1 MILPP
6 PSRIAS
12 DGAGNFLNNRVRMF
26 FSSTISESSVASAP
40 SGSAG
45 WPPFRVVVCCYLGL
59 TGLYFFLGYMGDW
72 GGRLA
77 PVDSAYYYMYLRSL
91 FFDGNLDFSN
101 EVGRLFG
108 EAYVRQTA
116 IPATG
121 LPGNNWSVGPAIFWL
136 PFFLLAHGA
145 TLLADCLGARLAAD
159 GYSVLYSAFIWVGN
173 SLYCLLGFWF
183 VARNVERF
191 ARPPAAY
198 VACLSLLFVTP
209 LTYYIWPLTAMAH
222 NTAFLMAA
230 AYTYFLLKKGV
241 DYRTVLCGGV
251 LFLCRWQAV
260 IYLLPLFAL
269 ALLEIWRTVRER
281 PGGLP
286 RLAMRYAL
294 LSLLL
299 LLAMSPQ
306 MLAWKYLYD
315 SFIVIPHGRGFIH
328 LSQLNIWPVLFSL
341 QKGVFSWHPALLFG
355 VAGLIL
361 LCRKEP
367 FWGPAFLAAVVLQL
381 LLISSLECWWA
392 GWSFGQRFMIE
403 ALPFLAVGLAV
414 LYGRL
419 SSGWRYVLLSCLLLL
434 AFWNQ
439 LFLYQYQYGLVP
451 RAQGM
456 TTRQF
461 FADKFYI
468 PTRARAKRLLRKALR
483 MKRAGDLGAYRHYAL
498 QARALNPFEERM
510 AMAAGL
516 ACVLSE
522 DRTEGIPLFRFLLSL
537 HPDDPLY
544 IQTFA
549 LLQEKR
555 RPDAD
560 LLEKLHE
567 RLTKLLNA

>member
-1 MILPP
+1 MLFSAFSFASSDAST
-6 PSRIAS
+6 SR
-12 DGAGNFLNNRVRMF
+12 
-26 FSSTISESSVASAP
+26 AP
-40 SGSAG
+40 LG
-45 WPPFRVVVCCYLGL
+45 WSPFQVVVACYLGL
-59 TGLYFFLGYMGDW
+59 TALYFLLGYMGDW

-108 EAYVRQTA
+108 EAFVRQTL

-145 TLLADCLGARLAAD
+145 TLLANSFGADLAAD
-159 GYSVLYSAFIWVGN
+159 GYSVLYPACIWVGN

-183 VARNVERF
+183 VARVVERF
-191 ARPPAAY
+191 AAPRAAY
-198 VACLSLLFVTP
+198 VACLTLLFATQ

-260 IYLLPLFAL
+260 LYLLPLFLL
-269 ALLEIWRTVRER
+269 ALQEAWRTLRRNPE
-281 PGGLP
+281 GLSK
-286 RLAMRYAL
+286 LLLRYAL

-299 LLAMSPQ
+299 LLAISPQ
-306 MLAWKYLYD
+306 LLTWKYLYD
-315 SFIVIPHGRGFIH
+315 SFVVIPHGRGFIH
-328 LSQLNIWPVLFSL
+328 LSHLKIWPVLFSL

-355 VAGLIL
+355 IAGLVL
-361 LCRKEP
+361 LYRREA
-367 FWGPAFLAAVVLQL
+367 FWGLSFLAAIVLQL

-403 ALPFLAVGLAV
+403 ALPFLAVGLGV

-419 SSGWRYVLLSCLLLL
+419 PSGPRRVLLVCLLVL
-434 AFWNQ
+434 ALWNQ

-451 RAQGM
+451 RAEGM
-456 TTRQF
+456 TARQF
-461 FADKFYI
+461 FIDKFHI
-468 PTRARAKRLLRKALR
+468 PTRARAKHLLREALKMER
-483 MKRAGDLGAYRHYAL
+483 TGDTAAFKRYAL
-498 QARALNPFEERM
+498 QARDLNPYEERT

-516 ACVLSE
+516 ACILE
-522 DRTEGIPLFRFLLSL
+522 QDQAEGIRIFAYLQSL
-537 HPDDPLY
+537 QPEESLY
-544 IQTFA
+544 SRTLTRLRAGEQPGP
-549 LLQEKR
+549 E
-555 RPDAD
+555 
-560 LLEKLHE
+560 LLEDLRARLVKLV
-567 RLTKLLNA
+567 NS